1 MKRLIL
7 ALLVC
12 AARGLC
18 IASAEGVIANVASRG
33 FDVFLRTDSPPASCR
48 LEIYRDAAGTQPE
61 TAVTIERQALF
72 TGATS
77 GDDYARRC
85 ADRQIRSAMTACGN
99 LLFRVDNATLDTVY
113 HVRVVADDV
122 TWPASG
128 LQEVRTLPIG
138 AWRPTTHQTMI
149 DVHRPGDGWV
159 GVLTVLGA
167 YAPLLAVCGDGTP
180 TNTCFF
186 FNYADLA
193 DETGEPFTPV
203 AGTPMTFRLYGRG
216 GAPATQRTMTY
227 AAPDAQDAAVAVLST
242 EVAPLL
248 RLMIASAAQSVT
260 EPAPG
265 ENFFFDGSAITCRVA
280 QTTVTQVDT
289 QFVAYGWSGSGSVPV
304 SGRTTAFTFA
314 LSADSEVIWN
324 WRTNYWL
331 DVVAEHGVVDLS
343 PGWYRAGASLSAQA
357 TPDAEW
363 LFDGWSGMAS
373 GSDPVTAFTVSSP
386 GQLVAAFQPVLV
398 PGGQGMPEWW
408 LTQAGLVGADRDIG
422 ADPDNDGMSNLQEWL
437 ADTSPTNRASNL
449 RITALSKNGVTA
461 NLTWQGGREAMQIV
475 EMLEGDLA
483 TGTWRPVSTNLPPT
497 ETIGTC
503 AIQIEGK
510 PTLFFRIKAER

>member
-7 ALLVC
+7 SLLVC

-18 IASAEGVIANVASRG
+18 TASAEGVVANIASRG
-33 FDVFLRTDSPPASCR
+33 FDVFLRTAAPPTSCR
-48 LEIYRDAAGTQPE
+48 LDVYRDAAGTQPE

-85 ADRQIRSAMTACGN
+85 ADRLTRSAMTACGN
-99 LLFRVDNATLDTVY
+99 TLFRVGNAPPDTAF
-113 HVRVVADDV
+113 HVRVVADEG
-122 TWPASG
+122 TWPAAG
-128 LQEVRTLPIG
+128 LQEVRTLPAG
-138 AWRPTTHQTMI
+138 AWRSTTHQAMI

-159 GVLTVLGA
+159 GVLTVPGA

-193 DETGEPFTPV
+193 DMTGAPFTPV
-203 AGTPMTFRLYGRG
+203 DGTPITFRLYGKSG
-216 GAPATQRTMTY
+216 VPATQRAMTY
-227 AAPDAQDAAVAVLST
+227 TSPAAQEASVAVLST

-248 RLMIASAAQSVT
+248 RLMIASAVQSVT

-265 ENFFFDGSAITCRVA
+265 ENFFFDGSAITCRVTQA
-280 QTTVTQVDT
+280 TVTQVDT
-289 QFVAYGWSGSGSVPV
+289 QLVAYGWSGSGSVPV
-304 SGRTTAFTFA
+304 SGRTTSFTFA
-314 LSADSEVIWN
+314 LSADSEIMWN

-331 DVVAEHGVVDLS
+331 DVVAEHGSVDLT
-343 PGWYRAGASLSAQA
+343 PGWYRAGASLAA
-357 TPDAEW
+357 RVTPNVEW
-363 LFDGWSGMAS
+363 TFAGWSGIAS
-373 GSDPVTAFTVSSP
+373 GPDPVTAFTVSSP
-386 GQLVAAFQPVLV
+386 GELVAAFQPVLV

-408 LTQAGLVGADRDIG
+408 LTQAGLVGGARDVN
-422 ADPDNDGMSNLQEWL
+422 ADPDHDGMNNLQEWL
-437 ADTSPTNRASNL
+437 ADTSPTNRASDL
-449 RITALSKNGVTA
+449 RITALSKNGLAV
-461 NLTWQGGREAMQIV
+461 NLTWRGGREAKQIV

-483 TGTWRPVSTNLPPT
+483 VGAWRPVTTNLPPT
-497 ETIGTC
+497 ETVGTC
-503 AIQIEGK
+503 AIQVEGK